1 MGEPDQ
7 GQHDHR
13 TDVLA
18 VASSGMLV
26 RRDVFDAL
34 GGFEP
39 AFAPHA
45 EDVDLCWRAHLAG
58 HRVVVVPQA
67 RVRGGAAAEGGQRPG
82 AATPGAAQRAGRRQ
96 LREVALTRSSL
107 AGAPLLALW
116 LLLSS
121 LVVAG
126 VLLLL
131 KQPRRARVELADAAA
146 LLRPWR
152 MARARW
158 RARGQRQ
165 VRRRD
170 LKALFVPRRVAAR
183 STLDMLHDAVA
194 PDHPARTAGLPA
206 DEQLETGPVPVEQQQ
221 LHVLPATWPA
231 RVARHP
237 GVLAVLVTLAVA
249 VTSWRGLLGATALT
263 RGGLVG
269 GELTAL
275 TTDAAGLWHGYLDG
289 WHGTGLGSTGE
300 SAPYLAVL
308 AGLAWLVGHLPFV
321 DPTGSPAAVAVGWLL
336 LAAMPLSAATA
347 YAGGRA
353 ATTARWPRAWAAV
366 AWGTLAPLT
375 AAVGAGRLGAVVAHI
390 VLPLVLAGLARAAT
404 RSSGTSG
411 TAATAL
417 AVAVLGAFSPPL
429 MVLALV
435 AALVIAVRGTGS
447 ARPRALVLLLVPL
460 ALLGPWLTALAGDW
474 RLLLSGP
481 GLGVRG
487 GVVPAPW
494 QLALLHPDGPASW
507 SVLLAAPVV
516 LAGLAG
522 MLRRDRVS
530 AAMTALAVTG
540 LLGLALGLLA
550 PHLVLAPPAPAGA
563 GSGVTAWAGTGLD
576 VWALSLLAAALL
588 GLDGLGR
595 RLPVTARPGGR
606 LLTGAVVAVAVLGV
620 LASAGLAAWDAATA
634 LRPQRDL
641 VPAVVADQATGPLA
655 GRMLVLSGSG
665 TPVTYRVV
673 GREPGPVVRPLRPAL
688 RPQPDPAL
696 QAAVQA
702 TVTRASAAD
711 ANVARTRL
719 ADLGIGFVAL
729 EGRPDPDRLLRLD
742 ATAGLTRLGDRPD
755 LTLWRVLPR
764 PAAGGGPDV
773 PSARARLETPQGA
786 LLQSV
791 DVAGD
796 HARLRVAL
804 PASRTARVLVLAEP
818 RGWVQHAGVRYA
830 GRPLTAVPGRTQP
843 TYVVP
848 ATAGTLRVDVHPT
861 WPWWRWGQA
870 VLLGLVAFIAL
881 PFGHR
886 RSRRSS

>member
-1 MGEPDQ
+1 M
-7 GQHDHR
+7 
-13 TDVLA
+13 
-18 VASSGMLV
+18 
-26 RRDVFDAL
+26 
-34 GGFEP
+34 
-39 AFAPHA
+39 
-45 EDVDLCWRAHLAG
+45 
-58 HRVVVVPQA
+58 
-67 RVRGGAAAEGGQRPG
+67 
-82 AATPGAAQRAGRRQ
+82 
-96 LREVALTRSSL
+96 
-107 AGAPLLALW
+107 
-116 LLLSS
+116 
-121 LVVAG
+121 
-126 VLLLL
+126 LLLL
-131 KQPRRARVELADAAA
+131 KQPRRARAELADAAA
-146 LLRPWR
+146 LLRPWP

-460 ALLGPWLTALAGDW
+460 ALLGPWLTAL
-474 RLLLSGP
+474 
-481 GLGVRG
+481 RG
-487 GVVPAPW
+487 
-494 QLALLHPDGPASW
+494 
-507 SVLLAAPVV
+507 
-516 LAGLAG
+516 
-522 MLRRDRVS
+522 R
-530 AAMTALAVTG
+530 
-540 LLGLALGLLA
+540 
-550 PHLVLAPPAPAGA
+550 
-563 GSGVTAWAGTGLD
+563 
-576 VWALSLLAAALL
+576 LAAAAVRPRA
-588 GLDGLGR
+588 R
-595 RLPVTARPGGR
+595 RPWRQSSPRPG
-606 LLTGAVVAVAVLGV
+606 
-620 LASAGLAAWDAATA
+620 S
-634 LRPQRDL
+634 
-641 VPAVVADQATGPLA
+641 
-655 GRMLVLSGSG
+655 
-665 TPVTYRVV
+665 
-673 GREPGPVVRPLRPAL
+673 
-688 RPQPDPAL
+688 
-696 QAAVQA
+696 
-702 TVTRASAAD
+702 
-711 ANVARTRL
+711 
-719 ADLGIGFVAL
+719 
-729 EGRPDPDRLLRLD
+729 
-742 ATAGLTRLGDRPD
+742 
-755 LTLWRVLPR
+755 WRCC
-764 PAAGGGPDV
+764 
-773 PSARARLETPQGA
+773 T
-786 LLQSV
+786 
-791 DVAGD
+791 
-796 HARLRVAL
+796 
-804 PASRTARVLVLAEP
+804 RTARRRGRCCWP
-818 RGWVQHAGVRYA
+818 RRWCSPAW
-830 GRPLTAVPGRTQP
+830 PGCC
-843 TYVVP
+843 
-848 ATAGTLRVDVHPT
+848 AA
-861 WPWWRWGQA
+861 
-870 VLLGLVAFIAL
+870 IAC
-881 PFGHR
+881 PR
-886 RSRRSS
+886 R